1 MTKKQPE
8 KAKIIA
14 FFAENIKKSRFLGAE
29 EMDLKEKF
37 RANFKEII
45 EKTGFSGKKFSVLV
59 ACSGGADSLALL
71 YLLHEL
77 RDNFDFEL
85 AAAYV
90 NHRLRN
96 EASDEAIFVDKICQ
110 KLEITY
116 FSLEFEPDFWT
127 HENKNIEERARLKRY
142 ELLFD
147 LAKSNKFNMLATA
160 HHLDDQVETVLMRIF
175 DRGTGLK
182 GLSGIKPINPSCDF
196 LSNDRDSN
204 FFIIR
209 PMLNISKSEISAF
222 MKGLQFLSDASN
234 YDTKYRRNYYRHEIL
249 PALDK
254 LLPEIPYKENIA
266 RLAENAA
273 RESEIMRELMDDFW
287 RNLLTNDPENS
298 IFIPRSLVKSK
309 SYDFWLTA
317 FSYLFSSAVFVE
329 SDVHR
334 SPSTK
339 TLHDIV
345 DFITKTD
352 PATANYN
359 PFAFERTREGVRFS
373 DTKKPRRSGV

>member
-1 MTKKQPE
+1 
-8 KAKIIA
+8 
-14 FFAENIKKSRFLGAE
+14 
-29 EMDLKEKF
+29 MDLKEKF

-71 YLLHEL
+71 YLLNEIK
-77 RDNFDFEL
+77 NDFGFTL

-90 NHRLRN
+90 NHRLRI
-96 EASDEAIFVDKICQ
+96 EAADEAIFVDKICQ
-110 KLEITY
+110 QLEITY
-116 FSLEFEPDFWT
+116 FSLNFEPDFWDHDT
-127 HENKNIEERARLKRY
+127 KNIEERARMKRY
-142 ELLFD
+142 ELLFN
-147 LAKSNKFNMLATA
+147 LVKSNKFGMLATA

-175 DRGTGLK
+175 DRGTGIK
-182 GLSGIKPINPSCDF
+182 GLSGIKPVNLSSDF
-196 LSNDRDSN
+196 LSNEKEGD
-204 FFIIR
+204 FFVIR
-209 PMLNISKSEISAF
+209 PMLDISKSEISAF
-222 MKGLQFLSDASN
+222 MQGRQFLSDASN

-254 LLPEIPYKENIA
+254 LLPEVPYKENIT

-287 RNLLTNDPENS
+287 RNLAAKDPENS
-298 IFIPRSLVKSK
+298 IFIPRNIIKSK

-317 FSYLFSSAVFVE
+317 FSYLFSSTFFAE
-329 SDVHR
+329 SGNHR
-334 SPSTK
+334 SHSTK

-345 DFITKTD
+345 DFIIKTD

-359 PFAFERTREGVRFS
+359 PFVFERTRDGVKITSPLTPLQCGEGKNS
-373 DTKKPRRSGV
+373 

>member
-1 MTKKQPE
+1 
-8 KAKIIA
+8 
-14 FFAENIKKSRFLGAE
+14 
-29 EMDLKEKF
+29 MDLKEKF
-37 RANFKEII
+37 RTNFKEII
-45 EKTGFSGKKFSVLV
+45 EKTGFSGKNFSILV

-71 YLLHEL
+71 YLLHEIKK
-77 RDNFDFEL
+77 DFAFSL

-90 NHRLRN
+90 NHRLRS
-96 EASDEAIFVDKICQ
+96 EADDEAKFVDKICQ
-110 KLEITY
+110 DLEITY
-116 FSLEFEPDFWT
+116 FSLEFEPDFW
-127 HENKNIEERARLKRY
+127 HSDKKNIEERARFKRY
-142 ELLFD
+142 GLLFD

-182 GLSGIKPINPSCDF
+182 GLSGIKSINSSCDF
-196 LSNDRDSN
+196 LSNEQNDD

-209 PMLNISKSEISAF
+209 PMLNISKNEISAF
-222 MKGLQFLSDASN
+222 MNGRQFLSDASN
-234 YDTKYRRNYYRHEIL
+234 YCTKYRRNYYRHEIL
-249 PALDK
+249 PALDS

-287 RNLLTNDPENS
+287 RNLTTENTGNT

-317 FSYLFSSAVFVE
+317 FSYLFSSTIFV
-329 SDVHR
+329 DTQFHR

-339 TLHDIV
+339 TLHDII
-345 DFITKTD
+345 DFIIKTD
-352 PATANYN
+352 PGNANYN
-359 PFAFERTREGVRFS
+359 PFVLERTKESVWITPQTG
-373 DTKKPRRSGV
+373 TQIA

>member
-77 RDNFDFEL
+77 RDDFNFEL

-110 KLEITY
+110 ELEITY

-209 PMLNISKSEISAF
+209 PMLDISKSEILAF
-222 MKGLQFLSDASN
+222 MQGLQFLSDASN

-345 DFITKTD
+345 DFIIKTD
-352 PATANYN
+352 PGNANYN
-359 PFAFERTREGVRFS
+359 PFVLERTKEGVGIKS
-373 DTKKPRRSGV
+373 LG